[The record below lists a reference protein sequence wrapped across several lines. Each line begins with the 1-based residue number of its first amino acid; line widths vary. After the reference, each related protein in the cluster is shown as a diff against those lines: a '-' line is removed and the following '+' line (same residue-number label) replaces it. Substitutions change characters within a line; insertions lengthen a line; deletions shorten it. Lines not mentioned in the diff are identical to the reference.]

1 MRIVRPVILIICAL
15 FLAGA
20 GQSGGTKKKEVTTVI
35 RGEVVDLACYLFDGK
50 RKGEAHMACA
60 AEGINSGNPVGI
72 LTTSGELY
80 LAIGKDLKPANPL
93 LEPYAAR
100 QVKVTGKKYVRGKM
114 MGIVIEKVEEYIPP
128 KKSRLSK
135 ALKKS

>member
-1 MRIVRPVILIICAL
+1 MRNFRIVSLVLCAL
-15 FLAGA
+15 LLAGA
-20 GQSGGTKKKEVTTVI
+20 GQGAGAKKKEVATVI

-93 LEPYAAR
+93 LEPYAAK
-100 QVKVTGKKYVRGKM
+100 QVKVTGKKYIRGKM
-114 MGIVIEKVEEYIPP
+114 MGIVIDKVEEYIPP
-128 KKSRLSK
+128 KKSRLSRS
-135 ALKKS
+135 KK

>member
-1 MRIVRPVILIICAL
+1 MRNYRAVSLVLCAV

-20 GQSGGTKKKEVTTVI
+20 GQGAGAKKKEVTTVI

-93 LEPYAAR
+93 LEPYAAK
-100 QVKVTGKKYVRGKM
+100 QVKVTGKKYIRGKM
-114 MGIVIEKVEEYIPP
+114 MGIVIDKVEEYIPP
-128 KKSRLSK
+128 KKSRLSRS
-135 ALKKS
+135 KK